1 MGISGVIAYAI
12 PDLPRDVREQEY
24 LEEKMLQKETQKRR
38 LNRTRS
44 MSPSTEALIAK
55 SADDERS
62 STETPIL

>member
-1 MGISGVIAYAI
+1 MGISGLIAYAI

-55 SADDERS
+55 STEEKSGLDE
-62 STETPIL
+62 LLVV